1 MLNGLPILIAED
13 EPMLGIDLAN
23 AIADLDGRAIGPVDT
38 VVEALELL
46 KSVTV
51 RAAILDAHLR
61 DRDITPLAVMLVNLS
76 VPFVVYT
83 GSGLPAELAEKHPHL
98 PVVLKP
104 TRSTTVLAALLQQVS
119 PDRGRFAESRVDPS
133 S

>member
-23 AIADLDGRAIGPVDT
+23 AVADLDGRAIGPVDT
-38 VVEALELL
+38 VVGALELL

-51 RAAILDAHLR
+51 AAAILDAHLG
-61 DRDITPLAVMLVNLS
+61 DRDVTPLAVMLVNLS

-104 TRSTTVLAALLQQVS
+104 TRSTTVLAALLQQIS